1 MVGNLARN
9 RIRLF
14 LESKFKKPFFFFESK
29 SYVCEVKFHA
39 SPTSSH
45 FYFAKSWTPNVWLTA
60 KLRYSVQTV
69 WISMVTFLH
78 SWFQIFLLGL
88 FFGWL
93 THQGLNHVQILAKQ
107 YICVCGG
114 FLSHGGPQNGEF
126 IMEHPTKKYIYI
138 YTYIYYITPRFVGL
152 TSSVIMISHFV

>member
-1 MVGNLARN
+1 
-9 RIRLF
+9 
-14 LESKFKKPFFFFESK
+14 
-29 SYVCEVKFHA
+29 
-39 SPTSSH
+39 
-45 FYFAKSWTPNVWLTA
+45 
-60 KLRYSVQTV
+60 
-69 WISMVTFLH
+69 MVTFLH

-126 IMEHPTKKYIYI
+126 IMEHPTKNIYI
-138 YTYIYYITPRFVGL
+138 YTYIYITPRFVGL